1 VDDLTPKASVRLVV
15 RTPSGRRCA
24 VLRPGWRRT
33 GVLQLAPWRAT
44 LRRGVYRLWVY
55 AVDEAGNRQAA
66 MRSARLV
73 IR

>member
-1 VDDLTPKASVRLVV
+1 
-15 RTPSGRRCA
+15 
-24 VLRPGWRRT
+24 
-33 GVLQLAPWRAT
+33 VLQLAPWRAT